1 MPVYFIL
8 IRRQESSPGLW
19 CCRGWAGGRLRDVED
34 HSDQEGSAELGGG
47 NALHRFHEF
56 FHLSCRELY
65 QLIKIQFADWIAMIG
80 LAPRPPSRDPGP
92 GKKLLFFLDGVDE
105 LRLLCEEHTED
116 LLRWGRAWAN
126 APPTEQMV
134 WPHSHCPDHHNPLH
148 AFSLMYSAQAS
159 RWPEDLRGPCCLAA
173 QRIWEQEILCN
184 KFQIHELDLPFPEC
198 KYEVFQKDDDFENCS
213 FIHLNIRGL
222 GNYCLLSGNKQE

>member
-19 CCRGWAGGRLRDVED
+19 CCRGWAGGRLQGWGRPLWPGRECCTGWRECSTQVPWILP
-34 HSDQEGSAELGGG
+34 SELQRTIPADKDTICWLDCHDWPGTQ
-47 NALHRFHEF
+47 A
-56 FHLSCRELY
+56 S
-65 QLIKIQFADWIAMIG
+65 IQRSW
-80 LAPRPPSRDPGP
+80 PS
-92 GKKLLFFLDGVDE
+92 KKLLFFLDGVDE

-116 LLRWGRAWAN
+116 LLRWGRALAD
-126 APPTEQMV
+126 APPPEQMV

-148 AFSLMYSAQAS
+148 AFSLMYSAQVS
-159 RWPEDLRGPCCLAA
+159 RWPQDLRGPCCLAA

-184 KFQIHELDLPFPEC
+184 KFQTHELDLPFPEC

-222 GNYCLLSGNKQE
+222 GNCFLLSGNKQE